1 LSEAKDN
8 QGICAAKNSGTPKA
22 MTQNVTRDG
31 IAISQHNGRSSP
43 PPLDMGGVD
52 VAHVYSWCLVG
63 SDWYRWTGRNSVLLA
78 EAILAANDFT
88 AAEWVEALGDDL
100 ELYIGG

>member
-1 LSEAKDN
+1 
-8 QGICAAKNSGTPKA
+8 

-31 IAISQHNGRSSP
+31 IAISQHDGRSRLP
-43 PPLDMGGVD
+43 PPLDKGGVD

-78 EAILAANDFT
+78 EAIASATDFT

-100 ELYIGG
+100 ELYRGG